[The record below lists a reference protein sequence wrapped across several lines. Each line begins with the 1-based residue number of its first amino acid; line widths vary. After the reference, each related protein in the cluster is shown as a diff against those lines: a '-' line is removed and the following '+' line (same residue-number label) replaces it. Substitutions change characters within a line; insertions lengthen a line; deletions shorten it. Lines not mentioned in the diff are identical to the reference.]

1 MKKLLLATSLLV
13 GPALLFAQNPNYA
26 PSGPTPI
33 GPGHPDWRGETMQTG
48 QPGPASQTGGL
59 DPAAIMRPLSDNWTS
74 YSGDLTGKRY
84 SALKLVNKTTVKNLS
99 LKWITPLNQGCGP
112 NGTGTAG
119 GPGPGAAGIDG
130 RGGGGGRGSGG
141 GLAPSYPIIVGG
153 LGNGDAN
160 TCGPA
165 RIGGGILAV
174 DGVLYAASPNNVFAV
189 DARDGAVLWHNYWKS
204 RGGTTTGTRGP
215 GMWRNYIYFSQHDD
229 WVVAL
234 DARTGK
240 EIWRH
245 EVAPFDQQYFSSN
258 APMAIGDH
266 LLVGTG
272 NDLDAP
278 AFLKSLDPRTG
289 AVQWIWYATA
299 QKEGDPGLE
308 TWASLDAARHG
319 NGATWI
325 PGVYDPETKLYIFGT
340 GNPTPSYTTGRGEGD
355 NLFTS
360 CLVALNVDTGKMAW
374 YYQTSPHDTHDWD
387 STQTPAIFDG
397 TFNGRMRKLIVT
409 ATRNGFF
416 FVLDRTTGEHLLTSK
431 LGIVNNWT
439 SGLDAKGQ
447 PKRNPHKDAVIA
459 GALVNSQVLNYPP
472 PTFLPD
478 TGLFYVH
485 ESNSLR
491 ISYLMEPDPRGSM
504 GLGGTSGGGNV
515 NLGTNLVAVDYKTG
529 RIVWRKPLNGG
540 SVGLLSTAGG
550 VLFLSNGQNLE
561 AWDAATGKG
570 LWYSQI
576 GPLQS
581 PPETFMLDGKQH
593 VLVSSGGSLYT
604 FVLN

>member
-1 MKKLLLATSLLV
+1 VPEGA
-13 GPALLFAQNPNYA
+13 AA
-26 PSGPTPI
+26 
-33 GPGHPDWRGETMQTG
+33 GE
-48 QPGPASQTGGL
+48 
-59 DPAAIMRPLSDNWTS
+59 AA
-74 YSGDLTGKRY
+74 
-84 SALKLVNKTTVKNLS
+84 
-99 LKWITPLNQGCGP
+99 
-112 NGTGTAG
+112 AG
-119 GPGPGAAGIDG
+119 GGG
-130 RGGGGGRGSGG
+130 RGGGGGG
-141 GLAPSYPIIVGG
+141 PDYPIVVGG

-160 TCGPA
+160 TCGSA
-165 RIGGGILAV
+165 RIGGGILVV

-215 GMWRNYIYFSQHDD
+215 GMWHNYIYFSQHDD

-234 DARTGK
+234 DARNGK

-258 APMAIGDH
+258 APMPIGDH

-272 NDLDAP
+272 NDLDAT

-387 STQTPAIFDG
+387 STQTPVMFDG
-397 TFNGRMRKLIVT
+397 MFKRPDAEDGHDRHAQRLFLRGGSHNGRASRDEQ
-409 ATRNGFF
+409 AWHRQQ
-416 FVLDRTTGEHLLTSK
+416 LDVRLGCEGAAQAESAQGRGNCRGARQWRRDELSAPHLLAR
-431 LGIVNNWT
+431 
-439 SGLDAKGQ
+439 DR
-447 PKRNPHKDAVIA
+447 P
-459 GALVNSQVLNYPP
+459 VL
-472 PTFLPD
+472 
-478 TGLFYVH
+478 
-485 ESNSLR
+485 R
-491 ISYLMEPDPRGSM
+491 
-504 GLGGTSGGGNV
+504 
-515 NLGTNLVAVDYKTG
+515 
-529 RIVWRKPLNGG
+529 
-540 SVGLLSTAGG
+540 
-550 VLFLSNGQNLE
+550 Q
-561 AWDAATGKG
+561 
-570 LWYSQI
+570 
-576 GPLQS
+576 
-581 PPETFMLDGKQH
+581 
-593 VLVSSGGSLYT
+593 
-604 FVLN
+604 